1 MKNSIKREQ
10 SQTGLNSAE
19 RENFSTSCKQEM
31 KIFSHEM
38 FGEIRTMTNESGET
52 YFVGKDVAG
61 ALGYKNPSNA
71 LQVHVD
77 KEDKTSYLIQ
87 VSGSN
92 YKANTLFV
100 NESGLYSLV
109 LSSKLPQAKVFKHWV
124 TSEVLPQ
131 IRKTG
136 GYIPTKDAE
145 GRQLSDMEI
154 LALALKIQQKTIEE
168 QHKQIGEMAPK
179 AEYCDEVLESVSCF
193 TTTQIAK
200 ELDMTVYDL
209 TRLLIA
215 KKVMYKQSGQYL
227 LYAEFARKG
236 YARSRTHSHYD
247 SEGELHTRTY
257 LVWTEK
263 GRKFIH
269 RMCKTEEIMIPFL
282 LSVEVTNEE
291 V

>member
-1 MKNSIKREQ
+1 
-10 SQTGLNSAE
+10 
-19 RENFSTSCKQEM
+19 M

-52 YFVGKDVAG
+52 FFVGKDVAE

-77 KEDKTSYLIQ
+77 EEDKTSYLIQ

-92 YKANTLFV
+92 YKANTLMI

-136 GYIPTKDAE
+136 GYIPTKDAN
-145 GRQLSDMEI
+145 GRKLSDLEI
-154 LALALKIQQKTIEE
+154 MALALQLQQKTIEMQE
-168 QHKQIGEMAPK
+168 QQIEDMAPK

-200 ELDMTVYDL
+200 ELDMTVHDL
-209 TRLLIA
+209 TRLLIER
-215 KKVMYKQSGQYL
+215 KVMYKQSGQYL
-227 LYAEFARKG
+227 LYADFARKG
-236 YARSRTHSHYD
+236 YARNRTHSYYD
-247 SEGELHTRTY
+247 DEGEMNTRTY
-257 LVWTEK
+257 LVWTER
-263 GRKFIH
+263 GRKMIH
-269 RMCKTEEIMIPFL
+269 RMCRTEEIMIPFL
-282 LSVEVTNEE
+282 LSVDLNEE
-291 V
+291 EE